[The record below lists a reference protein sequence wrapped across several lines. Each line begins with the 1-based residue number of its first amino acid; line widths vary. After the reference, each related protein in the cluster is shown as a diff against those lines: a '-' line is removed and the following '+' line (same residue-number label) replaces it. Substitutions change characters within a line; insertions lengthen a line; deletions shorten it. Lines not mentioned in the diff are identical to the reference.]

1 MNLSVPK
8 SELLLK
14 SYFTVTLLSEI
25 FAELNFVVH
34 VLQQTLREFNLAVEW
49 KFRFSILI
57 KNNFIKWKE
66 RNGENEV

>member
-34 VLQQTLREFNLAVEW
+34 VLEQTLREFNFAVEW

-66 RNGENEV
+66 RYGENEV